1 MKILKQTF
9 LSFILLIFF
18 SLTVSG
24 TQKIKIADS
33 LGRVNVIPSE
43 VKHVICSGSGALRLL
58 TYLGAQDKITAVDD
72 IEVKKNI
79 FDARPYALVN
89 PQFKKYPIF
98 GEFRGFDNPELILG
112 LKPFPEIIFKIYS
125 ASGYNAVELED
136 KTGIPVIV
144 LNYGDLSYNKEEFY
158 KSLRIMGKCVGKEK
172 KAKELINFINQT
184 IDDLNKRTHGIP
196 ENKKKKCYIG
206 GVAQR
211 GPQAFHSTE
220 PAYPPFKMINAV
232 NLAFDKNKSIK
243 ELAHAY
249 IAKEMIIQW
258 DPEIIFIDLAT
269 LQSESKGNALYELK
283 NDPAYKELSA
293 VKKGEVYGLLPYN
306 WYSINYES
314 ILANA
319 YYLGKLLYPEN
330 FKDIDPVKKADEI
343 FAFFVGKPVFR
354 EMDNEFDNLVFK
366 KLKVEIRN

>member
-1 MKILKQTF
+1 MR
-9 LSFILLIFF
+9 
-18 SLTVSG
+18 
-24 TQKIKIADS
+24 KIKIIVFIFISFNIFLLSAQNIQKVKITDSYGKEKIIPAD
-33 LGRVNVIPSE
+33 I
-43 VKHVICSGSGALRLL
+43 KHLICSGSGALRLL
-58 TYLGAQDKITAVDD
+58 TYLGAQEKIAAVDD
-72 IEVKKNI
+72 IETKKNI
-79 FDARPYALVN
+79 FDARVYAIAN
-89 PQFKKYPIF
+89 PQFKNYPTF

-112 LKPFPEIIFKIYS
+112 LKTTPEVIFKVYS
-125 ASGYNAVELED
+125 TLGYNADELEK
-136 KTGIPVIV
+136 KTGIPVIL
-144 LNYGDLSYNKEEFY
+144 LNYGDLSYNKEAFFN
-158 KSLRIMGKCVGKEK
+158 SLRIMGKALKKEK
-172 KAKELINFINQT
+172 RAEELISYIKAVIN
-184 IDDLNKRTHGIP
+184 DLNIRTKDIP

-220 PAYPPFKMINAV
+220 PAYPPFSMINTF
-232 NLAFDKNKSIK
+232 NTAFDKSKGTK

-249 IAKEMIIQW
+249 ISKEKIIEW

-269 LQSESKGNALYELK
+269 LQAESKGNALYELK
-283 NDPAYKELSA
+283 NDPVYKELTA

-343 FAFFVGKPVFR
+343 FSFFVGKPVFK
-354 EMDNEFDNLVFK
+354 EMDNEFQNMVFK
-366 KLKVEIRN
+366 KLSVK